1 MQNKKFGAHERHLL
15 RKSNNPLFG
24 YPTYTPGDREN
35 ARLAD
40 QNERTELTIEIQ
52 QLAMRCLQL
61 GESTES
67 ETILVL
73 KQQLDKLFERSCG
86 LAGDVGGEQT
96 AIQTLLAP
104 IMRAIEKNAATDP
117 KALQKL
123 SDEKIAQEMHRQY
136 LKNPL
141 LCDLL
146 RPDTSIG
153 DSELIAT
160 LLSEASELMTPVLA
174 FFDDAQLALLVSQGH
189 KLLTSYNLDPD
200 HNAHVNLAS
209 IEEHL
214 TQRVTSI

>member
-1 MQNKKFGAHERHLL
+1 MQNKNFGAHERHLL

-24 YPTYTPGDREN
+24 NPTFTSDDHEN

-40 QNERTELTIEIQ
+40 QNDRAELTFEIQ

-86 LAGDVGGEQT
+86 LAGDVGDEQT

-123 SDEKIAQEMHRQY
+123 SDEKITQKMHRQH

-153 DSELIAT
+153 NSELPAT
-160 LLSEASELMTPVLA
+160 LLSEATELMMPVLA

-189 KLLTSYNLDPD
+189 KLLTNCQLDPD
-200 HNAHVNLAS
+200 HNAHFNLAS

-214 TQRVTSI
+214 TQRVTSV